1 MMQRAGEAL
10 SDLEKAVELEPD
22 NPSFLTNRAMT
33 NRGFKRYDHALKDL
47 NKALDIDQGF
57 LVAHFNRGVLFFEKE
72 DYAKAAIDFSYC
84 ILQKPEMEQAYF
96 NRAFAYE
103 LLGNIQKAKVDL
115 EKFIEI
121 SANTDAKALCQDKLK
136 EWAQQ

>member
-1 MMQRAGEAL
+1 MGQGC
-10 SDLEKAVELEPD
+10 DP
-22 NPSFLTNRAMT
+22 
-33 NRGFKRYDHALKDL
+33 
-47 NKALDIDQGF
+47 GF
-57 LVAHFNRGVLFFEKE
+57 LAAHFNRGVLFFEKE